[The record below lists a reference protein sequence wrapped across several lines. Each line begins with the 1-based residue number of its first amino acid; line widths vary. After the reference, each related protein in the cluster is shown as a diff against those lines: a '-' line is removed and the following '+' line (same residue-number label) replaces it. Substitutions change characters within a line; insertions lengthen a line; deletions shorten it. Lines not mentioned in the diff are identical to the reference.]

1 MKKAAFFLAIL
12 LGITLCGCSGQK
24 MDAAE
29 PTEMTASESELPKHR
44 RRPDAWKLRTVSCI
58 LLKFCND
65 GGTYVSASAL

>member
-29 PTEMTASESELPKHR
+29 PTEMTASESENNETPPQTGR
-44 RRPDAWKLRTVSCI
+44 MEIA
-58 LLKFCND
+58 D
-65 GGTYVSASAL
+65 GELHFIEIS

>member
-29 PTEMTASESELPKHR
+29 PTEMTASESENNETPPQTGR
-44 RRPDAWKLRTVSCI
+44 MEIV
-58 LLKFCND
+58 D
-65 GGTYVSASAL
+65 GELHFIEISQ